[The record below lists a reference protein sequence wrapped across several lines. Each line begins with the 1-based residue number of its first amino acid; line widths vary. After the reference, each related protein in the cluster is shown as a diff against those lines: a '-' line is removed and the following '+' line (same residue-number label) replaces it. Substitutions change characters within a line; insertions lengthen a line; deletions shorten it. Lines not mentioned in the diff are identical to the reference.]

1 MDEWLV
7 RTSKNVV
14 VGPFTAAEVKSMI
27 HEGKLGLQDEV
38 CQANHYWFY
47 LNEAQ
52 EVKKFLDMDLPA
64 GGLDDSDSDSDFTE
78 TSTEIMI
85 EGSAVR
91 QKAAEAK
98 LASQPSASVSED
110 EDVEETDEVENGL
123 PELEE
128 SPDDVEA
135 DSAALKNRG
144 LREFRPRRKKM
155 GGKVR
160 PLPGP
165 AAGIQ
170 SLPMHSAPPPSATV
184 TPEQDHFRV
193 EVTGGR
199 VERPFFWRGI
209 ALFLLVIFCFL
220 VAAVIF
226 VIKQR

>member
-14 VGPFTAAEVKSMI
+14 VGPYTAAEVKAMI

-38 CQANHYWFY
+38 CQANQYWFY
-47 LNEAQ
+47 LNEAV
-52 EVKKFLDMDLPA
+52 EVKKFLNMDLPA
-64 GGLDDSDSDSDFTE
+64 GGIDDSDDESDFTE

-85 EGSAVR
+85 EGSAVK
-91 QKAAEAK
+91 QKAIEVK
-98 LASQPSASVSED
+98 SQPAPAAKSEED
-110 EDVEETDEVENGL
+110 EEDTDSGLETEGL

-128 SPDDVEA
+128 SPDEVEA
-135 DSAALKNRG
+135 DAAALKNRG
-144 LREFRPRRKKM
+144 LREFRPRRKKL
-155 GGKVR
+155 GGKVK
-160 PLPGP
+160 PLPAP
-165 AAGIQ
+165 IAAVS
-170 SLPMHSAPPPSATV
+170 SLPVQSAPPMAAT
-184 TPEQDHFRV
+184 PDPDHFRV

-209 ALFLLVIFCFL
+209 AFFLMVIFCAL